1 MQMLITQCRAAALSL
16 CVLMPMATTVNA
28 EVTVV
33 DDTVITTEFG
43 SPYVT
48 LNVSNG
54 YGVSDVCAAG
64 FAAGASWGVCYNQF
78 VPINQAAGNPM
89 YMGPDGFYR
98 LYANQNYIGP
108 QPIVVNTPTEAAA
121 LVRLGDLLE
130 RATPDE
136 LAQLREAVGQTN
148 GNLAELAGRL
158 DAFEERLVAVET
170 TNGEQ
175 NQRLDAVETTNGDQN
190 QRLDGIDST
199 NGDQNQRLDGID
211 AFVDPLQLE
220 LGNQTLDEFVTAR
233 IPVAETVMV
242 DKSWPTRFWVL
253 LVIGLMTLAAILWL
267 LLSKKKR
274 KEKAEEE
281 QYAKQ
286 SNLKALNGKVE
297 DEATKLTAL
306 DEKVAQLGPRL
317 DHTEVVAGTALTLA
331 SPLRFTDT
339 SDLSSLNTGLM
350 STWTAV
356 DSKTKLH
363 YVIPFTK
370 NDDGLLEAPILRRAD
385 QDDYIQPFKFQSV
398 KKTEERI
405 RLAHA
410 DGRLVKCLKN
420 KAAA

>member
-1 MQMLITQCRAAALSL
+1 MQMLIKRCSALAL
-16 CVLMPMATTVNA
+16 CVLMPMTTTVNA

-33 DDTVITTEFG
+33 DDTVISTEFG

-64 FAAGASWGVCYNQF
+64 FAAGANWVTCYNQF
-78 VPINQAAGNPM
+78 VPINEAAGNPM

-98 LYANQNYIGP
+98 LYENQNYIGP
-108 QPIVVNTPTEAAA
+108 RPIVVNTPTEAAA

-136 LAQLREAVGQTN
+136 LAQLREAVEQTN
-148 GNLAELAGRL
+148 GNLAELAGQL
-158 DAFEERLVAVET
+158 DAFEERLVRVET
-170 TNGEQ
+170 TNRDQ
-175 NQRLDAVETTNGDQN
+175 DRRLDGIDTTNGDQ
-190 QRLDGIDST
+190 D
-199 NGDQNQRLDGID
+199 QRLDGID
-211 AFVDPLQLE
+211 AFVNPLQLE

-242 DKSWPTRFWVL
+242 DESWPTWFWLL

-267 LLSKKKR
+267 LLAKKER
-274 KEKAEEE
+274 KAEVEE
-281 QYAKQ
+281 EPYAKQ
-286 SNLKALNGKVE
+286 SDLEALEGKVKE
-297 DEATKLTAL
+297 EAAKLNEL
-306 DEKVAQLGPRL
+306 DGKVAQLEPRL

-331 SPLRFTDT
+331 SPLRFTET
-339 SDLSSLNTGLM
+339 TDLNSLENSLSTGLAF
-350 STWTAV
+350 TWTAV
-356 DSKTKLH
+356 DNKTKKH
-363 YVIPFTK
+363 YVITFTK
-370 NDDGLLEAPILRRAD
+370 NGDGMIEAPILRRAD

-420 KAAA
+420 KAAT

>member
-1 MQMLITQCRAAALSL
+1 
-16 CVLMPMATTVNA
+16 MATTVNA

-136 LAQLREAVGQTN
+136 LAQLREAVEQTN

-170 TNGEQ
+170 TNGE
-175 NQRLDAVETTNGDQN
+175 
-190 QRLDGIDST
+190 
-199 NGDQNQRLDGID
+199 QNQRLDGID

-242 DKSWPTRFWVL
+242 DESWPARLWVL
-253 LVIGLMTLAAILWL
+253 LVIGLVTLAAVLWL
-267 LLSKKKR
+267 LLSKK
-274 KEKAEEE
+274 EKKAKVEEE
-281 QYAKQ
+281 KFATQ
-286 SNLKALNGKVE
+286 SDLKALKGKVE
-297 DEATKLTAL
+297 DKQTGLAAAHAAI
-306 DEKVAQLGPRL
+306 VGQGNISQ
-317 DHTEVVAGTALTLA
+317 TLA
-331 SPLRFTDT
+331 DRVRDVEKTVGMLVEESAAGLFACGELSDEMLNAMTD
-339 SDLSSLNTGLM
+339 DQM
-350 STWTAV
+350 Q
-356 DSKTKLH
+356 
-363 YVIPFTK
+363 
-370 NDDGLLEAPILRRAD
+370 LL
-385 QDDYIQPFKFQSV
+385 K
-398 KKTEERI
+398 
-405 RLAHA
+405 
-410 DGRLVKCLKN
+410 VKCLDNCIRHVNLVMHKPESSTAWIELLGVN
-420 KAAA
+420 AQNNRIDVSEKTGTFTVLQVWQRLRKAKKAAQIEGVTAARKAA